1 VEPLLSGGESVK
13 TVRPLVVRCGAFGDM
28 VLITALIDEL
38 HRRYAALVD
47 IVTSGPWSEPLLKG
61 QPGVGDIYSVRSR
74 KMPYWL
80 SRDQQRVVRHLR
92 RRGVGPTWFCDGNEA
107 ARPMLTRAGVSAP
120 YIVDVQEHPLL
131 PGEHATEQW
140 RRLGRLD
147 PKMGGAVGPGRPA
160 VPGGAGGGCHLT
172 VSAAQHEELM
182 AWLSARGVSQQPLIA
197 IQVGNKR
204 TMRRGLKRLASN
216 SKYWPIERWAVVL
229 RHVRQ
234 RLPGHAIVLLGTG
247 PEYELNAELAARA
260 GIERLYNVADELTVP
275 RLVALLQH
283 AEGLIT
289 VDSGPAHV
297 AAAVGCPE
305 VVLFGKASTALYR
318 PWGTQG
324 AEVRVLTG
332 QIDGE
337 PAMLGIETGEVIA
350 AFDAL
355 RLTAARATYPA

>member
-1 VEPLLSGGESVK
+1 VK

-38 HRRYAALVD
+38 HRRYGALVD
-47 IVTSGPWSEPLLKG
+47 IVTSGPWSEPLLRG
-61 QPGVGDIYSVRSR
+61 HPGVGDISSVRSR

-92 RRGVGPTWFCDGNEA
+92 GRGVGPTWFCDGNEA
-107 ARPMLTRAGVSAP
+107 ARPMLTRAGITAP

-147 PKMGGAVGPGRPA
+147 PTMGAVRSPRAVGGAPRPG
-160 VPGGAGGGCHLT
+160 PGGAGGGCHLT
-172 VSAAQHEELM
+172 VSAAQHDELM
-182 AWLSARGVSQQPLIA
+182 TWLSARGVPQQPMIA

-204 TMRRGLKRLASN
+204 TMRRGLKRLATN
-216 SKYWPIERWAVVL
+216 SKYWPNERWAMVL

-247 PEYELNAELAARA
+247 PEYEINADLAARA
-260 GIERLYNVADELTVP
+260 GIERLYNLADDLTVP
-275 RLVALLQH
+275 RLVALLAH

-297 AAAVGCPE
+297 AAAVGCPQ

-318 PWGTQG
+318 PWGIEG
-324 AEVRVLTG
+324 ADVKVLTG
-332 QIDGE
+332 QIDGTLN
-337 PAMLGIETGEVIA
+337 MLGIDTAEVIA

-355 RLTAARATYPA
+355 KLTAARATYPV